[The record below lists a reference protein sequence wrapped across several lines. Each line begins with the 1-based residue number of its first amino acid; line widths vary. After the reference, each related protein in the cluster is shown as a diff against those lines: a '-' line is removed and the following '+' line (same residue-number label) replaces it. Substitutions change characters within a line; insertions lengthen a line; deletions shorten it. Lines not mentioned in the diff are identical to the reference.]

1 MTAACT
7 RCKRV
12 WIVSIKTSLA
22 GYVCPDCDLRQRYI
36 ASGVIVPMERRNQF
50 MLFYRITVTAEREQF
65 MERPLRDTSEHCV
78 AAYSSDIAVRHVE
91 ENLRRGGWKIIQ
103 IRVKEEYLYDTRDRD
118 DQVTY

>member
-1 MTAACT
+1 
-7 RCKRV
+7 
-12 WIVSIKTSLA
+12 
-22 GYVCPDCDLRQRYI
+22 
-36 ASGVIVPMERRNQF
+36 